1 MTGYDETKMMLN
13 TLRKLN
19 ESKNTSSNVLREQSQ
34 EQRIST
40 DTSSFPKDDVQTSN
54 EKDNLMVIND
64 VEVKLLSTD
73 ELDLKLLDD
82 QKNSISGVIDNF
94 KQQVSQIV
102 EFEPGFTI
110 SSNQIRLDGVLTDDD
125 ISFVL
130 ISGEEGG
137 LYVNADMLKLD
148 SEIMVVMDKLVK
160 FEATFKTAMEPLIS
174 QRNNN

>member
-13 TLRKLN
+13 TLRRLN
-19 ESKNTSSNVLREQSQ
+19 ESKSSSNVLREQSQ

-54 EKDNLMVIND
+54 EQDNLMVIND

-73 ELDLKLLDD
+73 VLDLKLLDD
-82 QKNSISGVIDNF
+82 QKNTISGVIDNF

-160 FEATFKTAMEPLIS
+160 FEATFKTSMEPLIS